1 MGRRLIGG
9 GACLFNVNLTMPA
22 DGLLVQ
28 APGQQPAP
36 MTAGTEK
43 DTFEIAAAGA
53 TIVFS
58 RDDTDRVVERV
69 LYQAGN
75 ETRATRVE

>member
-1 MGRRLIGG
+1 
-9 GACLFNVNLTMPA
+9 
-22 DGLLVQ
+22 
-28 APGQQPAP
+28 

-53 TIVFS
+53 MIVFS

>member
-1 MGRRLIGG
+1 
-9 GACLFNVNLTMPA
+9 
-22 DGLLVQ
+22 
-28 APGQQPAP
+28 